1 MTESERAIP
10 ANPAVEPRP
19 SPLKQAIRQARIEA
33 TERTAVRTRMSGV
46 GTHRFAVLRP
56 PCAPYP

>member
-10 ANPAVEPRP
+10 ANPALEPRS
-19 SPLKQAIRQARIEA
+19 SPPKQAIRQASIEA
-33 TERTAVRTRMSGV
+33 TERTAMRTRMSRV
-46 GTHRFAVLRP
+46 GTHHFAVLRP